1 METTATNDY
10 DLIELRATITSDC
23 TCEIYDEDTDSTKL
37 DEYGYPARPEYC
49 YGDCFTE
56 TVDDFTEN
64 ILKVWLDRNRI
75 SEDAKI
81 QIVGSKMRW
90 TGSSGWTVVPVEEI
104 PKVLYIDGDFTLRFT
119 LTGTELI
126 CVRSSHDEL
135 GALFQFAEYAVL
147 EESEDVEY

>member
-1 METTATNDY
+1 MEITATNEY
-10 DLIELRATITSDC
+10 ELIELRAEVTSDC
-23 TCEIYDEDTDSTKL
+23 RCETYNEDTDTSSPS
-37 DEYGYPARPEYC
+37 EECYYGEC
-49 YGDCFTE
+49 YTE
-56 TVDDFTEN
+56 AVEDFTEN

-90 TGSSGWTVVPVEEI
+90 TGSSGWTIVPALEI
-104 PKVLYIDGDFTLRFT
+104 NKALEIDGDFILRYK
-119 LTGTELI
+119 LLGTELT

-135 GALFQFAEYAVL
+135 GASFEFAEYAVL